1 MAGSAAGPG
10 RMHTSASAHA
20 KLPGSNE
27 HMSLRLKAVGQQVFK
42 ICNRKGRLSGGER
55 GRGRRGP
62 GAGGRETDRE
72 RERGGNQKKKKE
84 KKAFAA
90 LGNKRGRKRPF
101 CCCWHRMGRKVR
113 AKSGEVCPS
122 RLEFARSR
130 AEGARMRTRGRWRA
144 RRDTQ
149 THTHIYM
156 CAHVYIYMH
165 VREGG
170 GRLSLGER
178 VVGEGR
184 EPHAA
189 LLAGGG
195 SPEHSVVGRK
205 NKGSFQASTW
215 PEGNLA
221 EDSPTRGS
229 RPAAGPCNALTGSAA
244 GHRCPLPPRGGG
256 TPMGTGILTRPPA
269 HSA

>member
-1 MAGSAAGPG
+1 
-10 RMHTSASAHA
+10 
-20 KLPGSNE
+20 
-27 HMSLRLKAVGQQVFK
+27 MSLRLKAVGQQVFK

-62 GAGGRETDRE
+62 GGRETDRE
-72 RERGGNQKKKKE
+72 RERGGNQKKK
-84 KKAFAA
+84 
-90 LGNKRGRKRPF
+90 RKR
-101 CCCWHRMGRKVR
+101 HLLLLVTREEGKGRSAVAGTAWEGRLEPNQERFAHLGSNLLGRGLKARGCVR
-113 AKSGEVCPS
+113 AAGGGHAGTH
-122 RLEFARSR
+122 R
-130 AEGARMRTRGRWRA
+130 
-144 RRDTQ
+144 
-149 THTHIYM
+149 HTHIYIYVRT
-156 CAHVYIYMH
+156 CIYIYMH

-195 SPEHSVVGRK
+195 SPEHSVGGRK

-256 TPMGTGILTRPPA
+256 TPMGRGILTHPPA